1 MLFIPIVNC
10 IPEKMKELA
19 QFANTRGPTKGTKIV
34 SNYGTPVGKGITI
47 LEADNEEA
55 VFAYFSP
62 MLQFFKNIEVYPAL
76 PMEKVMEFATLI
88 KH

>member
-1 MLFIPIVNC
+1 MLFIAIVNC

-19 QFANTRGPTKGTKIV
+19 QFAKTRGPTKGTKII

-55 VFAYFSP
+55 VFAYFSQ

>member
-1 MLFIPIVNC
+1 MLFIAIVNC

-19 QFANTRGPTKGTKIV
+19 QFAKTRGPTKGTKII

-55 VFAYFSP
+55 VFTYFSP

>member
-1 MLFIPIVNC
+1 MLFIAIVNC

-19 QFANTRGPTKGTKIV
+19 QFSKTRPPTKGAKILG
-34 SNYGTPVGKGITI
+34 NYGTPVGKGITI
-47 LEADNEEA
+47 LEADNEED

-62 MLQFFKNIEVYPAL
+62 TLQFFKNIEVYPAL
-76 PMEKVMEFATLI
+76 PMEKVMQFATLI

>member
-1 MLFIPIVNC
+1 MLFVAIVNC

-19 QFANTRGPTKGTKIV
+19 QFSKTRGPSKGAKILG
-34 SNYGTPVGKGITI
+34 NCGTPVGKGITI
-47 LEADNEEA
+47 LEADSEEA

-76 PMEKVMEFATLI
+76 PMEKVMQFVTLI